1 MKRDKPFLKCGQLLG
16 KTEAACF
23 FLLKAL
29 SCKDISAK
37 DKKICNTK
45 IFLAFLLKYFWKYGT
60 VVL

>member
-1 MKRDKPFLKCGQLLG
+1 MKRDKPFKMRAAFG
-16 KTEAACF
+16 KPKLPVF
-23 FLLKAL
+23 FLLKVL

-45 IFLAFLLKYFWKYGT
+45 IFLVFLLKYFWKYGT

>member
-1 MKRDKPFLKCGQLLG
+1 MKRDKPFKMRAALG
-16 KTEAACF
+16 KPKLPVF

-45 IFLAFLLKYFWKYGT
+45 IWKYGT